1 VYVLI
6 ATELRELLDPDPVP
20 GHAVQWIS
28 SAEPTPAGD
37 AVAIIPLLTRR
48 LGREELVGFPGLRI
62 IANCAVGYDN
72 VDLDAARERGV
83 VVTNTPDVLT
93 AATADLAWTLILAV
107 ARRVKEAEALAREG
121 GWTGWDPVQLLG
133 LELQGRILGIVGA
146 GRIGQAV
153 GRRAIPFGMRVCY
166 ADRAARPEFEVAT
179 SARLVPFETLL
190 AESDVISVH
199 VPSTFETRGMFGA
212 AAFRRMKPGALFINT
227 ARGDL
232 VDEASLI
239 AAVERGH
246 LGGVGLDVYAREP
259 HVPERLRRHPRVLT
273 LPHVGSATTATRRA
287 MASLAARNVIA
298 VLSGRPPLTPVRLH
312 PV

>member
-1 VYVLI
+1 LI
-6 ATELRELLDPDPVP
+6 IIAAELRELLDHDPVP
-20 GHAVQWIS
+20 GHAVQWVS
-28 SAEPTPAGD
+28 NAEPTPAGD
-37 AVAIIPLLTRR
+37 AVGIIPLLTRR
-48 LGREELVGFPGLRI
+48 LGRPELVGLPGLRI

-133 LELQGRILGIVGA
+133 LELQRRILGIVGA

-153 GRRAIPFGMRVCY
+153 GRRAIPFGMRVWY
-166 ADRAARPEFEVAT
+166 TDRGARPEFEAAA
-179 SARLVPFETLL
+179 SARRVPLETLL

-199 VPSTFETRGMFGA
+199 VPSTFETRGMFDA

-239 AAVERGH
+239 AAVESGH
-246 LGGVGLDVYAREP
+246 LGGAGLDVYAREP
-259 HVPERLRRHPRVLT
+259 HVPERLRRHPRVIT

-298 VLSGRPPLTPVRLH
+298 VLSGRPPLTPVELPRG
-312 PV
+312 